1 MLFVCLT
8 RNSSNTKTQNVERQL
23 RKIQEHT
30 EHLNLVYVEKEGY
43 CLCHLLEKTNSSG
56 EKNILR
62 TKNMN

>member
-30 EHLNLVYVEKEGY
+30 EQLNLIYVENENKGVP
-43 CLCHLLEKTNSSG
+43 LI
-56 EKNILR
+56 ILHVFAVCV
-62 TKNMN
+62 KKIGSH

>member
-30 EHLNLVYVEKEGY
+30 EQLNLIYVEKENKGVP
-43 CLCHLLEKTNSSG
+43 LIFLHLFSVLH
-56 EKNILR
+56 KNLGSL
-62 TKNMN
+62 

>member
-30 EHLNLVYVEKEGY
+30 EQLNLIYVENENKGVALIFLHVFAI
-43 CLCHLLEKTNSSG
+43 CA
-56 EKNILR
+56 
-62 TKNMN
+62 

>member
-30 EHLNLVYVEKEGY
+30 EPANGIDDTPDDVKRVLIVIG
-43 CLCHLLEKTNSSG
+43 SG
-56 EKNILR
+56 
-62 TKNMN
+62 T